1 MTPRLDP
8 YSVSPKEM
16 QELISFHEFRELS
29 GIDENLVE
37 LLRVRVSQINAC
49 TSGVRRHMRRA
60 RNLGETDER
69 LESLNV
75 WRETTLY
82 TERECAAFEWTEAA
96 TLPYHHTTTERAFEN
111 ISQWFTDSE
120 VVKLTTV
127 AAATSAWNRVE
138 RCFSR
143 DLPATIDHVSK

>member
-1 MTPRLDP
+1 
-8 YSVSPKEM
+8 M

-49 TSGVRRHMRRA
+49 PSGVRRHLRRA

-82 TERECAAFEWTEAA
+82 TERECAALEWTEAA
-96 TLPYHHTTTERAFEN
+96 TLPYHHSTTEWAFEN
-111 ISQWFTDSE
+111 ISQWFTDAE

-127 AAATSAWNRVE
+127 AA
-138 RCFSR
+138 
-143 DLPATIDHVSK
+143 